1 MKRPVAVAIVVCVFV
16 ATVSVLVVGTLWHQK
31 ERYGNAYEKLTV
43 GTPKSEVLKTFG
55 TPTRTSKCDLVPS
68 WDGGRPLKLHECVEE
83 YWYESRIS
91 PEQWT
96 VGFDAKGQ
104 VVTKYY
110 FVSP

>member
-1 MKRPVAVAIVVCVFV
+1 MRKPIAAAVVVCVFV
-16 ATVSVLVVGTLWHQK
+16 SVVSVLVVGTLWHQK
-31 ERYGNAYEKLTV
+31 ESYANAYEKLTV
-43 GTPKSEVLKTFG
+43 GTPKSEVVKAFG

-68 WDGGRPLKLHECVEE
+68 WDGGRPLRSNECVEE
-83 YWYESRIS
+83 YWYGSRIS

-96 VGFDAKGQ
+96 IGFDVDGH